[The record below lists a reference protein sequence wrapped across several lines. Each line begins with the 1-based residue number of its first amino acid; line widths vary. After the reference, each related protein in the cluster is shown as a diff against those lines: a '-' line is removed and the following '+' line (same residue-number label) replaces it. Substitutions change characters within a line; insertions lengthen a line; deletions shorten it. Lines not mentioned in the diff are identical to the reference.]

1 MRKLFTCLLLCI
13 SGLTMLSACDEM
25 MGRER
30 IKGSGHVV
38 KQTREVRE
46 FSGVDLRGNMNIYI
60 SQGAVRK
67 VEVETDDNVQE
78 YIELEEDGGQLIVKQ
93 RNNTSIST
101 NRDIRVYIT
110 VPSLNDV
117 SISGSGNIYIKDK
130 FTSTDRMAFSISG
143 SGNLKAGDIDA
154 PEVRADIAG
163 SGNME
168 LKGNTR
174 DVKVSIA
181 GSSDF
186 RQRTAGRERKCGY
199 CRKRRRPRIRQ
210 YETGSQ
216 HRRQRRCTLPGR
228 RYCKQYEHRGIGFC
242 TQGIVRLIKKILSLR
257 LHLLHLGTPT
267 MTDHPKIL
275 VIYFTQ
281 TGQLKAIIDNVLA
294 PLQGKADITFEEI
307 VPVTPFPFP
316 WSKQA
321 FYDAMP
327 ECVLH
332 RPRAVQPMKV
342 RADEHFDLVI
352 FAYQPWFLS
361 PSQPITAFLQSEDGK
376 RLLRGKNV
384 ITLVG
389 ARNMWLNPGS
399 A

>member
-186 RQRTAGRERKCGY
+186 LGSELLAENVNVDIAGSGDAHVYASMKLEANIAGSGDVRYRGDATVSNMSIVGSGSVRK
-199 CRKRRRPRIRQ
+199 
-210 YETGSQ
+210 E
-216 HRRQRRCTLPGR
+216 
-228 RYCKQYEHRGIGFC
+228 
-242 TQGIVRLIKKILSLR
+242 
-257 LHLLHLGTPT
+257 
-267 MTDHPKIL
+267 
-275 VIYFTQ
+275 
-281 TGQLKAIIDNVLA
+281 
-294 PLQGKADITFEEI
+294 
-307 VPVTPFPFP
+307 
-316 WSKQA
+316 
-321 FYDAMP
+321 
-327 ECVLH
+327 
-332 RPRAVQPMKV
+332 
-342 RADEHFDLVI
+342 
-352 FAYQPWFLS
+352 
-361 PSQPITAFLQSEDGK
+361 
-376 RLLRGKNV
+376 
-384 ITLVG
+384 
-389 ARNMWLNPGS
+389 
-399 A
+399 